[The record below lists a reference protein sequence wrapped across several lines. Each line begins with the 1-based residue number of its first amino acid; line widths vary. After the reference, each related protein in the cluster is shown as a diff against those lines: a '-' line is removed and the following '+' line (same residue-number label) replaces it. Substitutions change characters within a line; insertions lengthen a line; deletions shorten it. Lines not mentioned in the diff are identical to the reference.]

1 MNITPSTIYWI
12 SVLDDMLCVAVT
24 LAILSGIAG
33 VIMLVAYFVSYDDE
47 EIACSLR
54 RLLAATACAFVASIV
69 TCIFTPSAKTC
80 AAMYVVPAIANSET
94 LQGVTDGIYDLA
106 LDWLKELKPAKSK
119 GEKGEAK

>member
-33 VIMLVAYFVSYDDE
+33 VIMLVAYFVSYNEE
-47 EIACSLR
+47 EIACSIR
-54 RLLAATACAFVASIV
+54 RLLAVTACAFVASIV

-80 AAMYVVPAIANSET
+80 AAMYVVPAIANSEK

>member
-12 SVLDDMLCVAVT
+12 SVLDSMLGVAVMI
-24 LAILSGIAG
+24 AILSGLAG
-33 VIMLVAYFVSYDDE
+33 VIMLVAYFVSCDE
-47 EIACSLR
+47 EIECRLK

-80 AAMYVVPAIANSET
+80 AAMYVVPAIANSEK

-106 LDWLKELKPAKSK
+106 IDWLKELKPAKSK
-119 GEKGEAK
+119 SEKGESK

>member
-33 VIMLVAYFVSYDDE
+33 VIMLVAYFVSYDE

-80 AAMYVVPAIANSET
+80 AAMYVVPAIANSEK

-106 LDWLKELKPAKSK
+106 LDWLKELKPAKSEGK
-119 GEKGEAK
+119 KGEAK

>member
-12 SVLDDMLCVAVT
+12 SVLDSMLGVAVMI
-24 LAILSGIAG
+24 AILSGIAG
-33 VIMLVAYFVSYDDE
+33 VIMLFAYSLSYDDE
-47 EIACSLR
+47 EIACLK
-54 RLLAATACAFVASIV
+54 RLLAANACAFFASIV

-80 AAMYVVPAIANSET
+80 AAMYVVPAIANSEK

-106 LDWLKELKPAKSK
+106 IEWLKELKPAKSK

>member
-80 AAMYVVPAIANSET
+80 AAMYVVPAIANCEK
-94 LQGVTDGIYDLA
+94 LLGVTEGIYDLA
-106 LDWLKELKPAKSK
+106 LDWIMELNP
-119 GEKGEAK
+119 EK

>member
-80 AAMYVVPAIANSET
+80 AAMYVVPAIANSEK

>member
-12 SVLDDMLCVAVT
+12 SVLDSMLGVAV
-24 LAILSGIAG
+24 LIAILSWIAG
-33 VIMLVAYFVSYDDE
+33 VIMLVAYFVSHDEE

-54 RLLAATACAFVASIV
+54 RLLAATACAFVASTV

-80 AAMYVVPAIANSET
+80 AAMYVVPAIANSEK

-106 LDWLKELKPAKSK
+106 IEWLKELKPAKSK
-119 GEKGEAK
+119 GEKGGAK